1 MIEWERVPVEWNE
14 NEIEIAALECDGR
27 REEEEQQREKREK
40 AAAKLTLLINK
51 PRTCVGVRTQQ
62 VALPHH
68 DTCLE
73 QP

>member
-1 MIEWERVPVEWNE
+1 MRMRLRLRRWN
-14 NEIEIAALECDGR
+14 AM
-27 REEEEQQREKREK
+27 EEERRRSSKERKEK